1 MIRMIVAKAP
11 VKGPLLLADLIV
23 RLADMRTTI
32 STNAKDEAVPSQGP
46 PQTNSEPRRRE
57 RFVNLPASLK
67 QRRPC

>member
-32 STNAKDEAVPSQGP
+32 STNAKDEAVPS
-46 PQTNSEPRRRE
+46 
-57 RFVNLPASLK
+57 
-67 QRRPC
+67 